1 MRIVNP
7 PMSIGGVNPRN
18 QSGARIAVLILPS
31 RPQVPR
37 LGLSEACS
45 LLLFTVALAG
55 AALGCTGLVACA
67 DHLAPVWRR
76 SGVAFAP

>member
-1 MRIVNP
+1 MNP

-18 QSGARIAVLILPS
+18 QSGACIAVLILLS

-55 AALGCTGLVACA
+55 AAALGCTGLVACA
-67 DHLAPVWRR
+67 DHLAPVWCR
-76 SGVAFAP
+76 SGAAFAP